1 MKKYFLLYM
10 LSIFF
15 VLSYS
20 QDKQKPSMI
29 PIDKGVLKGGVD
41 SIRGAVLGPR
51 STKLIKNTNAK
62 IEDYLIIDH
71 YRDTIIVDTSL
82 TLKKFQKINYL
93 RKDNFEL
100 IPFSNT
106 GHTYNS
112 LSYNLN
118 DIKLFPSFGSRA
130 KHYSYME
137 IEDVDYYDMPTP
149 FTELMYRS
157 AFEQGQLLDALYS
170 VNTNRQF
177 NFTIS
182 RKGLRSLGNYQH
194 FLTSSSN
201 FRFSTNYNSKSERY
215 KLRTHYVSQKL
226 FAEQNGGIR
235 DEDIMDF
242 ENGTDQFLDRSVF
255 DPYFENADNELSGR
269 RYYIDNSYNLSNQN
283 DSIKTNSLV
292 IGNTISYEKRY
303 YKFNQSSA
311 NEYFGDSY
319 NLSLID
325 DKSRL
330 RSFLFKIGADYK
342 TKKLG
347 DFGVS
352 LEYNNHKYNFGN
364 IDSLNISGF
373 SNSIKYD
380 GMIFSGSYSK
390 NSDKF
395 KIKAN
400 FSSSIA
406 DNISGNS
413 LSGSLDY
420 NLNEDINLKGNISLS
435 SHQPNYNFSLFKS
448 NYISYNWENNFE
460 NIENREF
467 NIEFKSNKYFN
478 LRLDYLD
485 INNYAY
491 FTKDDLNV
499 VKPFQDLDNI
509 NIIKLRVSRE
519 FSINKFFFDNQ
530 IQYQKVSNGRGIINL
545 PELIARNSIYFSSH
559 LLDKALFLQT
569 GFSFSYF
576 SKYYM
581 NSYDPLLS
589 EFYVQNSKKIGGFPL
604 MDFFVNAKI
613 QQTRLYFKLEHFNST
628 FTGYNFYSAPNY
640 PYRDFSFRFG
650 LVWNFFL

>member
-1 MKKYFLLYM
+1 MKKYFLLFI
-10 LSIFF
+10 LFTFIGK
-15 VLSYS
+15 LYS
-20 QDKQKPSMI
+20 QKKPPLMELNDDINLS
-29 PIDKGVLKGGVD
+29 GLSD
-41 SIRGAVLGPR
+41 SIRSNYGDQK
-51 STKLIKNTNAK
+51 STRLLKNLDAK
-62 IEDYLIIDH
+62 IEDYLIINH
-71 YRDTIIVDTSL
+71 YGDTIVVDTSL
-82 TLKKFQKINYL
+82 TINKFHKINYL
-93 RKDNFEL
+93 RNDNFEL

-106 GHTYNS
+106 GHTYNN
-112 LSYNLN
+112 LSYNSTN
-118 DIKLFPSFGSRA
+118 SQLFPSFGSRA

-157 AFEQGQLLDALYS
+157 VFEQGQLLDALYS

-194 FLTSSSN
+194 FLTSTSN
-201 FRFSTNYNSKSERY
+201 FRFSTNYNSKDKRY

-420 NLNEDINLKGNISLS
+420 NLNEDINIKGNISLS

-485 INNYAY
+485 IKNYAY

>member
-1 MKKYFLLYM
+1 MKKYFLLFI
-10 LSIFF
+10 LFIFIGK
-15 VLSYS
+15 LYS
-20 QDKQKPSMI
+20 QKKPPLMELNNDINFS
-29 PIDKGVLKGGVD
+29 GLSD
-41 SIRGAVLGPR
+41 SIRSNYGDQK
-51 STKLIKNTNAK
+51 STRLLKNLDAK
-62 IEDYLIIDH
+62 IEDYLIINH
-71 YRDTIIVDTSL
+71 YGDTIIVDTSL
-82 TLKKFQKINYL
+82 TINKFHKINYL
-93 RKDNFEL
+93 RNDNFEL

-106 GHTYNS
+106 GHTYNN
-112 LSYNLN
+112 LSYNSTN
-118 DIKLFPSFGSRA
+118 SQLFPSFGSRA

-157 AFEQGQLLDALYS
+157 VFEQGQLLDALYS

-194 FLTSSSN
+194 FLTSTSN
-201 FRFSTNYNSKSERY
+201 FRFSTNYNSKDKRY
-215 KLRTHYVSQKL
+215 ILRTHYVSQKL

-364 IDSLNISGF
+364 LDSLNISGF

-380 GMIFSGSYSK
+380 GMIFYGSYSK
-390 NSDKF
+390 SSDKF
-395 KIKAN
+395 KINAN

-420 NLNEDINLKGNISLS
+420 NLNEDINIKGKISLS

-467 NIEFKSNKYFN
+467 NVEFKSNKYFN

-485 INNYAY
+485 IKNYAY
-491 FTKDDLNV
+491 FTKNDLNV
-499 VKPFQDLDNI
+499 VKPFQHLDNI
-509 NIIKLRVSRE
+509 NIIKFRVSRE

-530 IQYQKVSNGRGIINL
+530 IQYQKVSNGAEVINL

-559 LLDKALFLQT
+559 LLDKAVFLQT

-613 QQTRLYFKLEHFNST
+613 QQTRLYFKLEHFNSS

>member
-1 MKKYFLLYM
+1 M
-10 LSIFF
+10 
-15 VLSYS
+15 YS
-20 QDKQKPSMI
+20 QKKPPLMELNDDINLS
-29 PIDKGVLKGGVD
+29 GLSD
-41 SIRGAVLGPR
+41 SIRGNYGDQK
-51 STKLIKNTNAK
+51 STRLLKNLDAK
-62 IEDYLIIDH
+62 IEDYLIINH
-71 YRDTIIVDTSL
+71 YGDTIVVDTSL
-82 TLKKFQKINYL
+82 TINKFHKINYL
-93 RKDNFEL
+93 RNDNFEL

-106 GHTYNS
+106 GHTYNN
-112 LSYNLN
+112 LSYNSAN
-118 DIKLFPSFGSRA
+118 SKLFPSFGSRA

-157 AFEQGQLLDALYS
+157 VFEQGQLLDALYS
-170 VNTNRQF
+170 VNTSRQF

-194 FLTSSSN
+194 FLTSTSN
-201 FRFSTNYNSKSERY
+201 FRFSTNYNSKDKRY

-413 LSGSLDY
+413 LSGNLDY
-420 NLNEDINLKGNISLS
+420 NLNEDINVKGNISLS

-460 NIENREF
+460 NIQNREF

-485 INNYAY
+485 IKNYAY
-491 FTKDDLNV
+491 FTRDDLNV

>member
-1 MKKYFLLYM
+1 M
-10 LSIFF
+10 
-15 VLSYS
+15 YS
-20 QDKQKPSMI
+20 QKKPPLMELNDDINLS
-29 PIDKGVLKGGVD
+29 GLSD
-41 SIRGAVLGPR
+41 SIRGNYGDQK
-51 STKLIKNTNAK
+51 STRLLKNLDAK
-62 IEDYLIIDH
+62 IEDYLIINH
-71 YRDTIIVDTSL
+71 YGDTIVVDTSL
-82 TLKKFQKINYL
+82 TINKFHKINYL
-93 RKDNFEL
+93 RNDNFEL

-106 GHTYNS
+106 GHTYNN
-112 LSYNLN
+112 LSYNSAN
-118 DIKLFPSFGSRA
+118 SKLFPSFGSRA

-157 AFEQGQLLDALYS
+157 VFEQGQLLDALYS
-170 VNTNRQF
+170 VNTSRQF

-194 FLTSSSN
+194 FLTSTSN
-201 FRFSTNYNSKSERY
+201 FRFSTNYNSKDKRY

-319 NLSLID
+319 NFSLID

-420 NLNEDINLKGNISLS
+420 NLNEDINVKGNISLS

-460 NIENREF
+460 NIQNREF

-485 INNYAY
+485 IKNYAY
-491 FTKDDLNV
+491 FTRDDLNV

>member
-1 MKKYFLLYM
+1 MELNDDIN
-10 LSIFF
+10 LSG
-15 VLSYS
+15 LS
-20 QDKQKPSMI
+20 
-29 PIDKGVLKGGVD
+29 D
-41 SIRGAVLGPR
+41 SIRGNYGDQK
-51 STKLIKNTNAK
+51 STRLLKNLDAK
-62 IEDYLIIDH
+62 IEDYLIINH
-71 YRDTIIVDTSL
+71 YGDTIVVDTSL
-82 TLKKFQKINYL
+82 TINKFHKINYL
-93 RKDNFEL
+93 RNDNFEL

-106 GHTYNS
+106 GHTYNN
-112 LSYNLN
+112 LSYNSAN
-118 DIKLFPSFGSRA
+118 SKLFPSFGSRA

-157 AFEQGQLLDALYS
+157 VFEQGQLLDALYS
-170 VNTNRQF
+170 VNTSRQF

-194 FLTSSSN
+194 FLTSTSN
-201 FRFSTNYNSKSERY
+201 FRFSTNYNSKDKRY

-255 DPYFENADNELSGR
+255 DPYFENANNELSGR

-400 FSSSIA
+400 FSSIIT

-413 LSGSLDY
+413 FSGSLDY
-420 NLNEDINLKGNISLS
+420 NLNEDINVKGNISLS

-460 NIENREF
+460 NIQNREF

-485 INNYAY
+485 IKNYAY
-491 FTKDDLNV
+491 FTRDDLNV

>member
-1 MKKYFLLYM
+1 MKKYFLLFI
-10 LSIFF
+10 LFTFIGK
-15 VLSYS
+15 LYS
-20 QDKQKPSMI
+20 QKKPPLMELNDDINLS
-29 PIDKGVLKGGVD
+29 GLSD
-41 SIRGAVLGPR
+41 SIRSNYGDQK
-51 STKLIKNTNAK
+51 STRLLKNLDAK
-62 IEDYLIIDH
+62 IEDYLIINH
-71 YRDTIIVDTSL
+71 YGDTIVVDTSL
-82 TLKKFQKINYL
+82 TINKFHKINYL
-93 RKDNFEL
+93 RNDNFEL

-106 GHTYNS
+106 GHTYNN
-112 LSYNLN
+112 LSYNSTN
-118 DIKLFPSFGSRA
+118 SQLFPSFGSRA

-157 AFEQGQLLDALYS
+157 VFEQGQLLDALYS

-194 FLTSSSN
+194 FLTSTSN
-201 FRFSTNYNSKSERY
+201 FRFSTNYNSKDKRY

-319 NLSLID
+319 NLSLIH

-395 KIKAN
+395 KIKGN

-420 NLNEDINLKGNISLS
+420 NLNEDINIKGNISLS

>member
-1 MKKYFLLYM
+1 M
-10 LSIFF
+10 
-15 VLSYS
+15 YS
-20 QDKQKPSMI
+20 QKKPPLMELNDDINLS
-29 PIDKGVLKGGVD
+29 GLSD
-41 SIRGAVLGPR
+41 SIRGNYGDQK
-51 STKLIKNTNAK
+51 STRLLKNLDAK
-62 IEDYLIIDH
+62 IEDYLIINH
-71 YRDTIIVDTSL
+71 YGDTIVVDTSL
-82 TLKKFQKINYL
+82 TINKFHKINYL
-93 RKDNFEL
+93 RNDNFEL

-106 GHTYNS
+106 GHTYNN
-112 LSYNLN
+112 LSYNSAN
-118 DIKLFPSFGSRA
+118 SKLFPSFGSRA

-157 AFEQGQLLDALYS
+157 VFEQGQLLDALYS
-170 VNTNRQF
+170 VNTSRQF

-194 FLTSSSN
+194 FLTSTSN
-201 FRFSTNYNSKSERY
+201 FRFSTNYNSKDKRY

-330 RSFLFKIGADYK
+330 RSFLFKIGVDYK

-420 NLNEDINLKGNISLS
+420 NLNEDINVKGNISLS

-460 NIENREF
+460 NIQNREF

-485 INNYAY
+485 IKNYAY
-491 FTKDDLNV
+491 FTRDDLNV

-545 PELIARNSIYFSSH
+545 PELITRNSIYFSSH

>member
-1 MKKYFLLYM
+1 MKKYFLLFI
-10 LSIFF
+10 LFIFIGK
-15 VLSYS
+15 LYS
-20 QDKQKPSMI
+20 QKKPPLMELNDDINFS
-29 PIDKGVLKGGVD
+29 GLSD
-41 SIRGAVLGPR
+41 SIRSNYGDQK
-51 STKLIKNTNAK
+51 STRLLKNLDAK
-62 IEDYLIIDH
+62 IEDYLIINH
-71 YRDTIIVDTSL
+71 YGDTIIVDTSL
-82 TLKKFQKINYL
+82 TINKFHKINYL
-93 RKDNFEL
+93 RNDNFEL

-106 GHTYNS
+106 GHTYNN
-112 LSYNLN
+112 LSYNSTN
-118 DIKLFPSFGSRA
+118 SQLFPSFGSRA

-157 AFEQGQLLDALYS
+157 VFEQGQLLDALYS

-194 FLTSSSN
+194 FLTSTSN
-201 FRFSTNYNSKSERY
+201 FRFSTNYNSKDKRY
-215 KLRTHYVSQKL
+215 ILRTHYVSQKL

-330 RSFLFKIGADYK
+330 RTFLFKIGADYK

-420 NLNEDINLKGNISLS
+420 NLNEDINVKGKISLS

-485 INNYAY
+485 IKNYAY
-491 FTKDDLNV
+491 FIKDDLNV
-499 VKPFQDLDNI
+499 VKPFQNLDNI

-613 QQTRLYFKLEHFNST
+613 QQTRLYFKLEHFNSS

>member
-1 MKKYFLLYM
+1 M
-10 LSIFF
+10 
-15 VLSYS
+15 YS
-20 QDKQKPSMI
+20 QKKPPLMELNDDINLS
-29 PIDKGVLKGGVD
+29 GLSD
-41 SIRGAVLGPR
+41 SIRGNYGDQK
-51 STKLIKNTNAK
+51 STRLLKNLDAK
-62 IEDYLIIDH
+62 IEDYLIINH
-71 YRDTIIVDTSL
+71 YGDTIVVDTSL
-82 TLKKFQKINYL
+82 TINKFHKINYL
-93 RKDNFEL
+93 RNDNFEL

-106 GHTYNS
+106 GHTYNN
-112 LSYNLN
+112 LSYNSAN
-118 DIKLFPSFGSRA
+118 SKLFPSFGSRA

-157 AFEQGQLLDALYS
+157 VFEQGQLLDALYS
-170 VNTNRQF
+170 VNTSRQF

-194 FLTSSSN
+194 FLTSTSN
-201 FRFSTNYNSKSERY
+201 FRFSTNYNSKDKRY

-420 NLNEDINLKGNISLS
+420 NLNEDINVKGNISLS

-460 NIENREF
+460 NIQNREF

-485 INNYAY
+485 IKNYAY
-491 FTKDDLNV
+491 FTRDDLNV

-545 PELIARNSIYFSSH
+545 PELITRNSIYFSSH

>member
-1 MKKYFLLYM
+1 M
-10 LSIFF
+10 
-15 VLSYS
+15 YS
-20 QDKQKPSMI
+20 QKKPPLMELNDDINLS
-29 PIDKGVLKGGVD
+29 GLSD
-41 SIRGAVLGPR
+41 SIRSNYGDQK
-51 STKLIKNTNAK
+51 STRLLKNLDAK
-62 IEDYLIIDH
+62 IEDYLIINH
-71 YRDTIIVDTSL
+71 YGDTIVVDTSL
-82 TLKKFQKINYL
+82 TINKFHKINYL
-93 RKDNFEL
+93 RNDNFEL

-106 GHTYNS
+106 GHTYNN
-112 LSYNLN
+112 LSYNSTN
-118 DIKLFPSFGSRA
+118 SQLFPSFGSRA

-157 AFEQGQLLDALYS
+157 VFEQGQLLDALYS

-194 FLTSSSN
+194 FLTSTSN
-201 FRFSTNYNSKSERY
+201 FRFSTNYNSKDKRY

-395 KIKAN
+395 KIKGN

-420 NLNEDINLKGNISLS
+420 NLNEDINIKGNISLS

>member
-1 MKKYFLLYM
+1 MKKYFLLFI
-10 LSIFF
+10 LFTFIGK
-15 VLSYS
+15 LYS
-20 QDKQKPSMI
+20 QKKPPLMELNNDINLS
-29 PIDKGVLKGGVD
+29 GLSD
-41 SIRGAVLGPR
+41 SIRNNYGDQK
-51 STKLIKNTNAK
+51 STRLLKNLDAK
-62 IEDYLIIDH
+62 IEDYLIINH
-71 YRDTIIVDTSL
+71 YGDTIIVDTSL
-82 TLKKFQKINYL
+82 TINKFHKINYL
-93 RKDNFEL
+93 RNDNFEL

-106 GHTYNS
+106 GHTYNN
-112 LSYNLN
+112 LSYNSTN
-118 DIKLFPSFGSRA
+118 SQLFPSFGSRA

-137 IEDVDYYDMPTP
+137 IEDVNYYDMPTP

-157 AFEQGQLLDALYS
+157 VFEQGQLLDALYS

-194 FLTSSSN
+194 FLTSTSN
-201 FRFSTNYNSKSERY
+201 FKFSTNYNSKNKRY

-235 DEDIMDF
+235 DEDILDF

-283 DSIKTNSLV
+283 DSIRTNSLV

-342 TKKLG
+342 TKKIG

-364 IDSLNISGF
+364 LDSLNISGF

-380 GMIFSGSYSK
+380 GMIFSGSYLKS
-390 NSDKF
+390 SDKF
-395 KIKAN
+395 KINAN

-406 DNISGNS
+406 DNVSGNS
-413 LSGSLDY
+413 LGGSLDY
-420 NLNEDINLKGNISLS
+420 NLNEDINIKGNISLS

-448 NYISYNWENNFE
+448 NYISYNWENNFK

-467 NIEFKSNKYFN
+467 NVEFKSNKYFN

-485 INNYAY
+485 IKNYAY
-491 FTKDDLNV
+491 FTKNNLNV
-499 VKPFQDLDNI
+499 VKPFQHLDNI
-509 NIIKLRVSRE
+509 NIIKFRVSRE

-530 IQYQKVSNGRGIINL
+530 IQYQKVSNGTGVINL

-559 LLDKALFLQT
+559 LLDKAVFLQT

-613 QQTRLYFKLEHFNST
+613 QQTRLYFKLEHFNSS

>member
-1 MKKYFLLYM
+1 MKKYFLLFI
-10 LSIFF
+10 LFTFIGK
-15 VLSYS
+15 LYS
-20 QDKQKPSMI
+20 QKKPPLMELNNDINLS
-29 PIDKGVLKGGVD
+29 GLSD
-41 SIRGAVLGPR
+41 SIRNNYGDQK
-51 STKLIKNTNAK
+51 STRLLKNLDAK
-62 IEDYLIIDH
+62 IEDYLIINH
-71 YRDTIIVDTSL
+71 YGDTIIVDTSL
-82 TLKKFQKINYL
+82 TINKFHKINYL
-93 RKDNFEL
+93 RNDNFEL

-106 GHTYNS
+106 GHTYNN
-112 LSYNLN
+112 LSYNSTN
-118 DIKLFPSFGSRA
+118 SQLFPSFGSRA

-137 IEDVDYYDMPTP
+137 IEDVNYYDMPTP

-157 AFEQGQLLDALYS
+157 VFEQGQLLDALYS

-194 FLTSSSN
+194 FLTSTSN
-201 FRFSTNYNSKSERY
+201 FKFSTNYNSKNKRY

-235 DEDIMDF
+235 DEDILDF

-269 RYYIDNSYNLSNQN
+269 RYYMDNSYNLSNQN
-283 DSIKTNSLV
+283 DSIRTNSLV

-342 TKKLG
+342 TKKIG

-364 IDSLNISGF
+364 LDSLNISGF

-380 GMIFSGSYSK
+380 GMIFSGSYLKS
-390 NSDKF
+390 SDKF
-395 KIKAN
+395 KINAN

-406 DNISGNS
+406 DNVSGNS
-413 LSGSLDY
+413 LGGSLDY
-420 NLNEDINLKGNISLS
+420 NLNEDINIKGNISLS

-467 NIEFKSNKYFN
+467 NVEFKSNKYFN

-485 INNYAY
+485 IKNYAY
-491 FTKDDLNV
+491 FTKNNLNV
-499 VKPFQDLDNI
+499 VKPFQHLDNI
-509 NIIKLRVSRE
+509 NIIKFRVSRE

-530 IQYQKVSNGRGIINL
+530 IQYQKVSNGTGVINL

-559 LLDKALFLQT
+559 LLDKAVFLQT

-613 QQTRLYFKLEHFNST
+613 QQTRLYFKLEHFNSS

>member
-1 MKKYFLLYM
+1 M
-10 LSIFF
+10 
-15 VLSYS
+15 YS
-20 QDKQKPSMI
+20 QKKPPLMELNDDINFS
-29 PIDKGVLKGGVD
+29 GLSD
-41 SIRGAVLGPR
+41 SIRSNYGDQK
-51 STKLIKNTNAK
+51 STRLLKNLDAK
-62 IEDYLIIDH
+62 IEDYLIINH
-71 YRDTIIVDTSL
+71 YGDTIIVDTSL
-82 TLKKFQKINYL
+82 TINKFHKINYL
-93 RKDNFEL
+93 RNDNFEL

-106 GHTYNS
+106 GHTYNN
-112 LSYNLN
+112 LSYNSTN
-118 DIKLFPSFGSRA
+118 SQLFPSFGSRA

-157 AFEQGQLLDALYS
+157 VFEQGQLLDALYS

-194 FLTSSSN
+194 FLTSTSN
-201 FRFSTNYNSKSERY
+201 FRFSTNYNSKDKRY
-215 KLRTHYVSQKL
+215 ILRTHYVSQKL

-330 RSFLFKIGADYK
+330 RSFLFKIRADYK

-364 IDSLNISGF
+364 LDSLNISGF

-390 NSDKF
+390 SSDKF
-395 KIKAN
+395 KINAN

-420 NLNEDINLKGNISLS
+420 NLNEDINIKGKISLS

-467 NIEFKSNKYFN
+467 NVEFKSNKYFN

-485 INNYAY
+485 IKNYAY
-491 FTKDDLNV
+491 FTKNDLNV
-499 VKPFQDLDNI
+499 VKPFQHLDNI
-509 NIIKLRVSRE
+509 NIIKFRVSRE

-530 IQYQKVSNGRGIINL
+530 IQYQKVSNGAEVINL

-559 LLDKALFLQT
+559 LLDKAVFLQT

-613 QQTRLYFKLEHFNST
+613 QQTRLYFKLEHFNSS

>member
-1 MKKYFLLYM
+1 MKKYFLLFI
-10 LSIFF
+10 LFTFIGK
-15 VLSYS
+15 LYS
-20 QDKQKPSMI
+20 QKKPPLMELNNDINLS
-29 PIDKGVLKGGVD
+29 GLSD
-41 SIRGAVLGPR
+41 SIRNNYGDQK
-51 STKLIKNTNAK
+51 STRLLKNLDAK
-62 IEDYLIIDH
+62 IEDYLIINH
-71 YRDTIIVDTSL
+71 YGDTIIVDTSL
-82 TLKKFQKINYL
+82 TINKFHKINYL
-93 RKDNFEL
+93 RNDNFEL

-106 GHTYNS
+106 GHTYNN
-112 LSYNLN
+112 LSYNSTN
-118 DIKLFPSFGSRA
+118 SQLFPSFGSRA

-137 IEDVDYYDMPTP
+137 IEDVNYYDMPTP

-157 AFEQGQLLDALYS
+157 VFEQGQLLDALYS

-194 FLTSSSN
+194 FLTSTSN
-201 FRFSTNYNSKSERY
+201 FKFSTNYNSKNKRY

-235 DEDIMDF
+235 DEDILDF

-283 DSIKTNSLV
+283 DSIRTNSLV

-342 TKKLG
+342 TKKIG

-364 IDSLNISGF
+364 LDSLNISGF

-380 GMIFSGSYSK
+380 GMIFSGSYLKS
-390 NSDKF
+390 SDKF
-395 KIKAN
+395 KINAN

-406 DNISGNS
+406 DNVSGNS
-413 LSGSLDY
+413 LDGSLDY
-420 NLNEDINLKGNISLS
+420 NLNDDINIKGNISLS

-467 NIEFKSNKYFN
+467 NVEFKSNKYFN

-485 INNYAY
+485 IKNYAY
-491 FTKDDLNV
+491 FTKNNLNV
-499 VKPFQDLDNI
+499 VKPFQHLDNI
-509 NIIKLRVSRE
+509 NIIKFRVSRE

-530 IQYQKVSNGRGIINL
+530 IQYQKVSNGTGVINL

-559 LLDKALFLQT
+559 LLDKAVFLQT

-613 QQTRLYFKLEHFNST
+613 QQTRLYFKLEHFNSS

>member
-1 MKKYFLLYM
+1 MKKYFLLFI
-10 LSIFF
+10 LFTFIGK
-15 VLSYS
+15 LYS
-20 QDKQKPSMI
+20 QKKPPLMELNDDINLS
-29 PIDKGVLKGGVD
+29 GLSD
-41 SIRGAVLGPR
+41 SIRSNYGDQK
-51 STKLIKNTNAK
+51 STRLLKNLDAK
-62 IEDYLIIDH
+62 IEDYLIINH
-71 YRDTIIVDTSL
+71 YGDTIVVDTSL
-82 TLKKFQKINYL
+82 TINKFHKINYL
-93 RKDNFEL
+93 RNDNFEL

-106 GHTYNS
+106 GHTYNN
-112 LSYNLN
+112 LSYNSTN
-118 DIKLFPSFGSRA
+118 SQLFPSFGSRA

-157 AFEQGQLLDALYS
+157 VFEQGQLLDALYS

-194 FLTSSSN
+194 FLTSTSN
-201 FRFSTNYNSKSERY
+201 FRFSTNYNSKDKRY

-395 KIKAN
+395 KIKGN

-420 NLNEDINLKGNISLS
+420 NLNEDINIKGNISLS

-485 INNYAY
+485 IKNYAY

>member
-1 MKKYFLLYM
+1 M
-10 LSIFF
+10 
-15 VLSYS
+15 YS
-20 QDKQKPSMI
+20 QKKPPLMELNDDINLS
-29 PIDKGVLKGGVD
+29 GLSD
-41 SIRGAVLGPR
+41 SIRGNYGDQK
-51 STKLIKNTNAK
+51 STRLLKNLDAK
-62 IEDYLIIDH
+62 IEDYLIINH
-71 YRDTIIVDTSL
+71 YGDTIVVDTSL
-82 TLKKFQKINYL
+82 TINKFHKINYL
-93 RKDNFEL
+93 RNDNFEL

-106 GHTYNS
+106 GHTYNN
-112 LSYNLN
+112 LSYNSAN
-118 DIKLFPSFGSRA
+118 SKLFPSFGSRA

-157 AFEQGQLLDALYS
+157 VFEQGQLLDALYS
-170 VNTNRQF
+170 VNTSRQF

-194 FLTSSSN
+194 FLTSTSN
-201 FRFSTNYNSKSERY
+201 FRFSTNYNSKDKRY

-255 DPYFENADNELSGR
+255 DPYFENANNELSGR

-420 NLNEDINLKGNISLS
+420 NLNEDINVKGNISLS

-460 NIENREF
+460 NIQNREF

-485 INNYAY
+485 IKNYAY
-491 FTKDDLNV
+491 FTRDDLNV

-530 IQYQKVSNGRGIINL
+530 IQYQKVSNGTGVINL

-559 LLDKALFLQT
+559 LLDKAVFLQT

-613 QQTRLYFKLEHFNST
+613 QQTRLYFKLEHFNSS

>member
-1 MKKYFLLYM
+1 M
-10 LSIFF
+10 
-15 VLSYS
+15 YS
-20 QDKQKPSMI
+20 QKKPPLMELNDDINLS
-29 PIDKGVLKGGVD
+29 GLSD
-41 SIRGAVLGPR
+41 SIRGNYGDQK
-51 STKLIKNTNAK
+51 STRLLKNLDAK
-62 IEDYLIIDH
+62 IEDYLIINH
-71 YRDTIIVDTSL
+71 YGDTIVVDTSL
-82 TLKKFQKINYL
+82 TINKFHKINYL
-93 RKDNFEL
+93 RNDNFEL

-106 GHTYNS
+106 GHTYNN
-112 LSYNLN
+112 LSYNSAN
-118 DIKLFPSFGSRA
+118 SKLFPSFGSRA

-157 AFEQGQLLDALYS
+157 VFEQGQLLDALYS
-170 VNTNRQF
+170 VNTSRQF

-194 FLTSSSN
+194 FLTSTSN
-201 FRFSTNYNSKSERY
+201 FRFSTNYNSKDKRY

-373 SNSIKYD
+373 SNSIKDD

-420 NLNEDINLKGNISLS
+420 NLNEDINVKGNISLS
-435 SHQPNYNFSLFKS
+435 SHQPNYNFLLFKS

-460 NIENREF
+460 NIQNREF

-485 INNYAY
+485 IKNYAY
-491 FTKDDLNV
+491 FTRDDLNV

-545 PELIARNSIYFSSH
+545 PELITRNSIYFSSH

>member
-1 MKKYFLLYM
+1 
-10 LSIFF
+10 
-15 VLSYS
+15 
-20 QDKQKPSMI
+20 
-29 PIDKGVLKGGVD
+29 
-41 SIRGAVLGPR
+41 
-51 STKLIKNTNAK
+51 
-62 IEDYLIIDH
+62 
-71 YRDTIIVDTSL
+71 
-82 TLKKFQKINYL
+82 
-93 RKDNFEL
+93 
-100 IPFSNT
+100 
-106 GHTYNS
+106 
-112 LSYNLN
+112 
-118 DIKLFPSFGSRA
+118 
-130 KHYSYME
+130 ME

-157 AFEQGQLLDALYS
+157 VFEQGQLLDALYS
-170 VNTNRQF
+170 VNTSRQF

-194 FLTSSSN
+194 FLTSTSN
-201 FRFSTNYNSKSERY
+201 FRFSTNYNSKDKRY

-420 NLNEDINLKGNISLS
+420 NLNEDINVKGNISLS

-485 INNYAY
+485 IKNYAY

>member
-1 MKKYFLLYM
+1 MKKYFLLFI
-10 LSIFF
+10 LFTFIGK
-15 VLSYS
+15 LYS
-20 QDKQKPSMI
+20 QKKPPLMELNDDINLS
-29 PIDKGVLKGGVD
+29 GLSD
-41 SIRGAVLGPR
+41 SIRSNYGDQK
-51 STKLIKNTNAK
+51 STRLLKNLDAK
-62 IEDYLIIDH
+62 IEDYLIINH
-71 YRDTIIVDTSL
+71 YGDTIVVDTSL
-82 TLKKFQKINYL
+82 TINKFHRINYL
-93 RKDNFEL
+93 RNDNFEL

-106 GHTYNS
+106 GHTYNN
-112 LSYNLN
+112 LSYNSTN
-118 DIKLFPSFGSRA
+118 SQLFPSFGSRA

-157 AFEQGQLLDALYS
+157 VFEQGQLLDALYS

-194 FLTSSSN
+194 FLTSTSN
-201 FRFSTNYNSKSERY
+201 FRFSTNYNSKDKRY

-395 KIKAN
+395 KIKGN

-420 NLNEDINLKGNISLS
+420 NLNEDINIKGNISLS

-485 INNYAY
+485 IKNYAY

>member
-1 MKKYFLLYM
+1 MKKYFLLFI
-10 LSIFF
+10 LFTFIGK
-15 VLSYS
+15 LYS
-20 QDKQKPSMI
+20 QKKPPLMELNDDINLS
-29 PIDKGVLKGGVD
+29 GLSD
-41 SIRGAVLGPR
+41 SIRSNYGDQK
-51 STKLIKNTNAK
+51 STRLLKNLDAK
-62 IEDYLIIDH
+62 IEDYLIINH
-71 YRDTIIVDTSL
+71 YGDTIVVDTSL
-82 TLKKFQKINYL
+82 TINKFHKINYL
-93 RKDNFEL
+93 RNDNFEL

-106 GHTYNS
+106 GHTYNN
-112 LSYNLN
+112 LSYNSTN
-118 DIKLFPSFGSRA
+118 SQLFPSFGSRA

-157 AFEQGQLLDALYS
+157 VFEQGQLLDALYS

-194 FLTSSSN
+194 FLTSTSN
-201 FRFSTNYNSKSERY
+201 FRFSTNYNSKDKRY

-269 RYYIDNSYNLSNQN
+269 RYYVDNSYNLSNQN

-330 RSFLFKIGADYK
+330 RTFLFKIGADYK

-420 NLNEDINLKGNISLS
+420 NLNEDINVKGKISLS

-485 INNYAY
+485 IKNYAY
-491 FTKDDLNV
+491 FIKDDLNV
-499 VKPFQDLDNI
+499 VKPFQNLDNI

-530 IQYQKVSNGRGIINL
+530 IQYQKVSNGRGMINV

-613 QQTRLYFKLEHFNST
+613 QQTRLYFKLEHFNSS

>member
-1 MKKYFLLYM
+1 MKKYFLLFI
-10 LSIFF
+10 LFTFIGK
-15 VLSYS
+15 LYS
-20 QDKQKPSMI
+20 QKKPPLMELNDDINLS
-29 PIDKGVLKGGVD
+29 GLSD
-41 SIRGAVLGPR
+41 SIRGNYGDQK
-51 STKLIKNTNAK
+51 STRLLKNLDAK
-62 IEDYLIIDH
+62 IEDYLIINH
-71 YRDTIIVDTSL
+71 YGDTIVVDTSL
-82 TLKKFQKINYL
+82 TINKFHKINYL
-93 RKDNFEL
+93 RNDNFEL

-106 GHTYNS
+106 GHTYNN
-112 LSYNLN
+112 LSYNSAN
-118 DIKLFPSFGSRA
+118 SKLFPSFGSRA

-157 AFEQGQLLDALYS
+157 VFEQGQLLDALYS
-170 VNTNRQF
+170 VNTSRQF

-194 FLTSSSN
+194 FLTSTSN
-201 FRFSTNYNSKSERY
+201 FRFSTNYNSKDKRY

-420 NLNEDINLKGNISLS
+420 NLNEDINVKGNISLS

-460 NIENREF
+460 NIQNREF

-485 INNYAY
+485 IKNYAY
-491 FTKDDLNV
+491 FTRDDLNV

-545 PELIARNSIYFSSH
+545 PELITRNSIYFSSH

>member
-1 MKKYFLLYM
+1 MELNDDIN
-10 LSIFF
+10 LSG
-15 VLSYS
+15 LS
-20 QDKQKPSMI
+20 
-29 PIDKGVLKGGVD
+29 D
-41 SIRGAVLGPR
+41 SIRSNYGDQK
-51 STKLIKNTNAK
+51 STRLLKNLDAK
-62 IEDYLIIDH
+62 IEDYLIINH
-71 YRDTIIVDTSL
+71 YGDTIVVDTSL
-82 TLKKFQKINYL
+82 TINKFHKINYL
-93 RKDNFEL
+93 RNDNFEL

-106 GHTYNS
+106 GHTYNN
-112 LSYNLN
+112 LSYNSTN
-118 DIKLFPSFGSRA
+118 SQLFPSFGSRA

-157 AFEQGQLLDALYS
+157 VFEQGQLLDALYS

-194 FLTSSSN
+194 FLTSTSN
-201 FRFSTNYNSKSERY
+201 FRFSTNYNSKDKRY

-420 NLNEDINLKGNISLS
+420 NLNEDINIKGNISLS

>member
-1 MKKYFLLYM
+1 MELNNDIN
-10 LSIFF
+10 LSG
-15 VLSYS
+15 LS
-20 QDKQKPSMI
+20 
-29 PIDKGVLKGGVD
+29 D
-41 SIRGAVLGPR
+41 SIRNNYGDQK
-51 STKLIKNTNAK
+51 STRLLKNLDAK
-62 IEDYLIIDH
+62 IEDYLIINH
-71 YRDTIIVDTSL
+71 YGDTIIVDTSL
-82 TLKKFQKINYL
+82 TINKFHKINYL
-93 RKDNFEL
+93 RNDNFEL

-106 GHTYNS
+106 GHTYNN
-112 LSYNLN
+112 LSYNSTN
-118 DIKLFPSFGSRA
+118 SQLFPSFGSRA

-137 IEDVDYYDMPTP
+137 IEDVNYYDMPTP

-157 AFEQGQLLDALYS
+157 VFEQGQLLDALYS

-194 FLTSSSN
+194 FLTSTSN
-201 FRFSTNYNSKSERY
+201 FKFSTNYNSKNKRY

-235 DEDIMDF
+235 DEDILDF

-283 DSIKTNSLV
+283 DSIRTNSLV

-342 TKKLG
+342 TKKIG

-364 IDSLNISGF
+364 LDSLNISGF

-380 GMIFSGSYSK
+380 GMIFSGSYLKS
-390 NSDKF
+390 SDKF
-395 KIKAN
+395 KINAN

-406 DNISGNS
+406 DNVSGNS
-413 LSGSLDY
+413 LGGSLDY
-420 NLNEDINLKGNISLS
+420 NLNEDINIKGNISLS

-467 NIEFKSNKYFN
+467 NVEFKSNKYFN

-485 INNYAY
+485 IKNYAY
-491 FTKDDLNV
+491 FTKNNLNV
-499 VKPFQDLDNI
+499 VKPFQHLDNI
-509 NIIKLRVSRE
+509 NIIKFRVSRE

-530 IQYQKVSNGRGIINL
+530 IQYQKVSNGTGVINL
-545 PELIARNSIYFSSH
+545 PELITRNSIYFSSH
-559 LLDKALFLQT
+559 LLDKAVFLQT

-613 QQTRLYFKLEHFNST
+613 QQTRLYFKLEHFNSS

>member
-1 MKKYFLLYM
+1 M
-10 LSIFF
+10 
-15 VLSYS
+15 
-20 QDKQKPSMI
+20 
-29 PIDKGVLKGGVD
+29 
-41 SIRGAVLGPR
+41 
-51 STKLIKNTNAK
+51 
-62 IEDYLIIDH
+62 
-71 YRDTIIVDTSL
+71 
-82 TLKKFQKINYL
+82 
-93 RKDNFEL
+93 
-100 IPFSNT
+100 
-106 GHTYNS
+106 
-112 LSYNLN
+112 
-118 DIKLFPSFGSRA
+118 
-130 KHYSYME
+130 
-137 IEDVDYYDMPTP
+137 
-149 FTELMYRS
+149 
-157 AFEQGQLLDALYS
+157 
-170 VNTNRQF
+170 
-177 NFTIS
+177 
-182 RKGLRSLGNYQH
+182 
-194 FLTSSSN
+194 
-201 FRFSTNYNSKSERY
+201 
-215 KLRTHYVSQKL
+215 
-226 FAEQNGGIR
+226 
-235 DEDIMDF
+235 
-242 ENGTDQFLDRSVF
+242 
-255 DPYFENADNELSGR
+255 
-269 RYYIDNSYNLSNQN
+269 
-283 DSIKTNSLV
+283 
-292 IGNTISYEKRY
+292 
-303 YKFNQSSA
+303 
-311 NEYFGDSY
+311 
-319 NLSLID
+319 
-325 DKSRL
+325 
-330 RSFLFKIGADYK
+330 FKIGADYK

-390 NSDKF
+390 SSDKF
-395 KIKAN
+395 KINAN

-420 NLNEDINLKGNISLS
+420 NLNEDINVKGKISLS

-485 INNYAY
+485 IKNYAY
-491 FTKDDLNV
+491 FTKNDLNV
-499 VKPFQDLDNI
+499 VKPFQHLDNI
-509 NIIKLRVSRE
+509 NIIKFRVSRE

-613 QQTRLYFKLEHFNST
+613 QQTRLYFKLEHFNSS